1 MSDLSIAVVGCGA
14 LGQVHLTVW
23 MNLIGVR
30 VRAVIDKNASLAVQ
44 TVTPYVGIP
53 VFPDLQ
59 TALASE
65 GFDLVDVCLPPNE
78 QQPIIEM
85 ALNAGCHVLCEKPIT
100 YTSATARPLLELAN
114 QRERLLIPGFVHRF
128 YAPLL
133 HLKECIDNDDIGRP
147 TMFRCRFSGHW
158 EEAGADR
165 MGDILTETATN
176 GIDLFRYLCGEVASS
191 HGYTR
196 KIDVNIGIPD
206 TALIT
211 LEGVG
216 GALGVVEAC
225 WTSPGGH
232 NRVEVYGSAGAAIV
246 DYDSETLRILTAEHP
261 IWQTR
266 YEAGPNRY
274 ERLLSHCTDAL
285 RGLQEPIV
293 CALDALRA
301 LEICESVSKA

>member
-1 MSDLSIAVVGCGA
+1 MSDLSIALIGCGA

-44 TVTPYVGIP
+44 TVAPYVGIP

-59 TALASE
+59 TALENGA
-65 GFDLVDVCLPPNE
+65 FDLVDICLPPQE
-78 QQPIIEM
+78 QAPVIEE
-85 ALNAGCHVLCEKPIT
+85 ALLAGCNVMCDKPIT
-100 YTSATARPLLELAN
+100 YTANTAYPLVQLAN
-114 QRERLLIPGFVHRF
+114 QRERHLLPGFAHRF

-158 EEAGADR
+158 EEASADR
-165 MGDILTETATN
+165 TGDILTETATN

-196 KIDVNIGIPD
+196 KIDVNLGVPD
-206 TALIT
+206 TALVT
-211 LEGVG
+211 LESVTGT
-216 GALGVVEAC
+216 LGVVEAC

-261 IWQTR
+261 VWQTR
-266 YEAGPNRY
+266 YESGPNRY
-274 ERLLSHCTDAL
+274 ERLLSHCTDVV
-285 RGLQEPIV
+285 RGLQEPTLT
-293 CALDALRA
+293 AQDALRV
-301 LEICESVSKA
+301 LEICGSISKA